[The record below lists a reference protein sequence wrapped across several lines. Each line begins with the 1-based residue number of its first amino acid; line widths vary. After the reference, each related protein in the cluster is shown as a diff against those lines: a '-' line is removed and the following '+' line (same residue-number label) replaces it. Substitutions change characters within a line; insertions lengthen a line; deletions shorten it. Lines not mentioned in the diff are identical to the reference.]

1 MFTKTD
7 ILSLRSFE
15 ICSIRPPTENSSLT
29 FRLTRNCYWNRCR
42 FCPVYKTGSAFSR
55 RSIKE
60 IREDI
65 ARARAMDDFM
75 FENGMG
81 YPVYSHADFGRVPSL
96 ADSVTRAHHEAGILG
111 DVKAHDKDA
120 DAIVDSRLA
129 WFSSWFDSNPGI
141 AGCMNHILSWRIAGG
156 ATCFLG
162 DADSLI
168 LSPDF
173 VHETIDALRSS
184 FSSIRRIAVYGRTST
199 ASRRKTVKDL
209 RAFKQAGID
218 RVHFGLESGSDRVL
232 SFMEKGV
239 TAAEHI
245 DGCLKAKEAGLSCS
259 VYVMP
264 GLGGSELSEIHAV
277 ATSELLTRIAPEFVR
292 LRTLEIFPGTRV
304 ETAVDNGEFIEA
316 TEEATVKEIRT
327 IVEQTE
333 CATEILSGSASN
345 LLDISGKLP
354 GDRRAMLADIDGYL
368 SLDPRKK
375 LEFSLH
381 ARIRSCI
388 GQYGGLPEDVH
399 RALLSHVRRDRLMV
413 EAMDNDELQDM
424 IRLIRSKLMP

>member
-1 MFTKTD
+1 MFSKTD

-42 FCPVYKTGSAFSR
+42 FCPVYKTGPAFSR
-55 RSIKE
+55 RSIDE
-60 IREDI
+60 IKEDI
-65 ARARAMDDFM
+65 ARARAIDDFM
-75 FENGMG
+75 FESGMG
-81 YPVYSHADFGRVPSL
+81 FPVYSDADFRRVPPL
-96 ADSVTRAHHEAGILG
+96 ADSVARAHHEAGILG
-111 DVKAHDKDA
+111 EESTTHGDPDETMDP
-120 DAIVDSRLA
+120 RLA

-156 ATCFLG
+156 TTCFLG

-173 VHETIDALRSS
+173 AHTTIDALRAS
-184 FSSIRRIAVYGRTST
+184 FPSIRRITVYGRTST
-199 ASRRKTVKDL
+199 ASRRKTIKEL
-209 RAFKQAGID
+209 RALRQTGID

-245 DGCLKAKEAGLSCS
+245 DGCLKAREAGLSCS

-277 ATSELLTRIAPEFVR
+277 ATAELLTRIAPEFVR
-292 LRTLEIFPGTRV
+292 LRTLEIFPGTRL
-304 ETAVDNGEFIEA
+304 EAAVDTGEFIEA
-316 TEEATVKEIRT
+316 TEEATVMEIRT

-333 CATEILSGSASN
+333 CDTEILSDSASN
-345 LLDISGKLP
+345 LLNISGKLP
-354 GDRRAMLADIDGYL
+354 GDRRAMLAEIDEYL
-368 SLDPRKK
+368 TLDPRKK

-388 GQYGGLPEDVH
+388 DQYGGLPEDVH
-399 RALLSHVRRDRLMV
+399 RSLLPHVIRDRLMV
-413 EAMDNDELQDM
+413 EAMADIELKGM
-424 IRLIRSKLMP
+424 IRLVRSKLMP